1 MTKYSIA
8 DYTEETAKV
17 GYAFVDGSAGPC
29 GQIALDPYANLK
41 MLYTMCILGY
51 VKVTCIAI
59 DHWFVTVM

>member
-1 MTKYSIA
+1 MMTKYSIA

-41 MLYTMCILGY
+41 MLYTMCILG
-51 VKVTCIAI
+51 
-59 DHWFVTVM
+59 